1 MNTQIIQKKGLR
13 GHIRILPAMAM
24 ALFALVACTQMDHT
38 FDQYWA
44 DGEKV
49 YPAPADNVMIYPGKN
64 RIAFSWIINGDPNV
78 KKARIFW
85 NYSNDSLEVPIN
97 STGKGDTVKLMLND
111 MPEGS
116 YAFTIFT
123 YDQKGNKSIPV
134 NKVGKVYGD
143 TYISSLLTRVI
154 RSAFYIDD
162 ALVIAWGDPVDA
174 TSIGS
179 EIRYTNTSGEPKS
192 IIAGPLVD
200 TTIVEDFKFLLDV
213 SFDFKTIYI
222 PDSLSIDTFYTAPQA
237 VRVKGPAT
245 EFATTGWTATASS
258 FDSRSGASYRPPS
271 NTIDGNFTTIWVN
284 QITPATNYPHTLTI
298 DMGKT
303 VERIEG
309 IWIRVARRNETP
321 KTVEL
326 LVSDNGTDWTSMGM
340 YPLQNEGGFNQY
352 IDFPEAQTAR
362 YFRIVAVAPTGNT
375 VNVAIY
381 EVGAY
386 TR

>member
-1 MNTQIIQKKGLR
+1 
-13 GHIRILPAMAM
+13 MAM

-38 FDQYWA
+38 FEQFWA

-375 VNVAIY
+375 TNVAIY